1 MILARF
7 DLTLELGSV
16 LAGIA
21 TLLVAITTFLNSK
34 LNKIDHQVNGGE
46 VTLHDRLDVI
56 EERISLLNDKI
67 EQLKG
72 GDSEH

>member
-1 MILARF
+1 VILARF